1 MSEQRLRIAI
11 QKSGRLSDGSFDL
24 LKSCGLTVSRGRD
37 KLYGRVQELPIDV
50 LLLRDD
56 DIPAFVADDA
66 CDIGI
71 VGQNVFEEERLN
83 ETHDAPAQEVM
94 RLGFAHCRLMLAA
107 PKEWTF
113 NGASML
119 DGKRIATSY
128 PALTRVWLEREG
140 VNARAVTMKGSVEV
154 APRLKIADA
163 VCDIVSTGATLDA
176 DERTRRRGI
185 DRMGEA
191 GIPVSVGIREPEARR
206 AMAGFLSRVEKAR
219 PFVTLKLAL
228 SLDGCIAM
236 ADGSSQWITGD
247 RARAHAHLERARS
260 DAILVGAGTAK
271 ADRPTL
277 DVRTDGLTDRSP
289 QPVILGNDPEMP
301 AHWLEISEP
310 AAIADLADINWLLVE
325 GGAQTAASFLQAGM
339 VDRLLLYRAPIII
352 GGGLSGIGDI
362 GLEKLADAHGQWRRT
377 DLRPLGQDVLEI
389 YERAA

>member
-1 MSEQRLRIAI
+1 MSDQRLRIAI
-11 QKSGRLSDGSFDL
+11 QKSGRLSEGSFEL
-24 LKSCGLTVSRGRD
+24 LKSCGLTISRGRD

-83 ETHDAPAQEVM
+83 ETHDSPAQEVM

-128 PALTRVWLEREG
+128 PALTRIWLEREG

-176 DERTRRRGI
+176 NGLKPVATVFSS
-185 DRMGEA
+185 EA
-191 GIPVSVGIREPEARR
+191 ILIRN
-206 AMAGFLSRVEKAR
+206 
-219 PFVTLKLAL
+219 
-228 SLDGCIAM
+228 
-236 ADGSSQWITGD
+236 
-247 RARAHAHLERARS
+247 ARAFSPEKQAVFEALLKRISGVLTSRDAKYIMMNAPRSAVAAITEFLPGADAPTVLELAGSPDKVAIHAVCRESVFWDTLEKLKGLGAS
-260 DAILVGAGTAK
+260 AILV
-271 ADRPTL
+271 L
-277 DVRTDGLTDRSP
+277 
-289 QPVILGNDPEMP
+289 
-301 AHWLEISEP
+301 
-310 AAIADLADINWLLVE
+310 
-325 GGAQTAASFLQAGM
+325 
-339 VDRLLLYRAPIII
+339 PI
-352 GGGLSGIGDI
+352 
-362 GLEKLADAHGQWRRT
+362 EKMMA
-377 DLRPLGQDVLEI
+377 
-389 YERAA
+389 

>member
-37 KLYGRVQELPIDV
+37 KLYGRVQEMPIDV

-107 PKEWTF
+107 PKEWNF

-140 VNARAVTMKGSVEV
+140 VSARAVTMKGSVEV

-176 DERTRRRGI
+176 NGLKPVATVFDS
-185 DRMGEA
+185 EA
-191 GIPVSVGIREPEARR
+191 ILIRN
-206 AMAGFLSRVEKAR
+206 
-219 PFVTLKLAL
+219 
-228 SLDGCIAM
+228 
-236 ADGSSQWITGD
+236 
-247 RARAHAHLERARS
+247 ARAFSPEKEAVYEELMKR
-260 DAILVGAGTAK
+260 IKGV
-271 ADRPTL
+271 
-277 DVRTDGLTDRSP
+277 LT
-289 QPVILGNDPEMP
+289 
-301 AHWLEISEP
+301 
-310 AAIADLADINWLLVE
+310 
-325 GGAQTAASFLQAGM
+325 
-339 VDRLLLYRAPIII
+339 
-352 GGGLSGIGDI
+352 
-362 GLEKLADAHGQWRRT
+362 
-377 DLRPLGQDVLEI
+377 
-389 YERAA
+389 